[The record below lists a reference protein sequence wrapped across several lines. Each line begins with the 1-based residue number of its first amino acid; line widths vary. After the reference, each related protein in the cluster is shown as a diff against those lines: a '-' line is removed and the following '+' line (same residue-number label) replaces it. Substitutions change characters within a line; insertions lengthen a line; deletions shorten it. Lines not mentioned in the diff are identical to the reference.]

1 MEDGVGSTL
10 RNLLKS
16 PLGIISGG
24 RGFKG
29 IFSKNEQ
36 SEETEE
42 ALKEELITIL
52 DEEEGKGAVNLFEKE
67 MIKRVLSFMKQ
78 KQRKL

>member
-29 IFSKNEQ
+29 IFSKNDIFFNI
-36 SEETEE
+36 
-42 ALKEELITIL
+42 LCFIYVILNFFELI
-52 DEEEGKGAVNLFEKE
+52 K
-67 MIKRVLSFMKQ
+67 SFSIFKNFFLVIQ
-78 KQRKL
+78 FR

>member
-42 ALKEELITIL
+42 AAESTETA
-52 DEEEGKGAVNLFEKE
+52 G
-67 MIKRVLSFMKQ
+67 
-78 KQRKL
+78 